1 VGYRVR
7 EVLATIGAA
16 EAVGRTPDV
25 TGTVTIDGTTITTAE
40 LTADLTTLRSDESNR
55 DRQLSRQAIETSRFP
70 TATFK
75 LAGPIALGAIPAEGQ
90 IVDVTATGDLTLH
103 GVTRSVD
110 IALQARLQAGVIT
123 VAGSLPIL
131 FSDFGIQRPQAGAVL
146 SVEDQGTMEL
156 QLHLTRG

>member
-1 VGYRVR
+1 
-7 EVLATIGAA
+7 
-16 EAVGRTPDV
+16 
-25 TGTVTIDGTTITTAE
+25 
-40 LTADLTTLRSDESNR
+40 
-55 DRQLSRQAIETSRFP
+55 
-70 TATFK
+70 
-75 LAGPIALGAIPAEGQ
+75 
-90 IVDVTATGDLTLH
+90 
-103 GVTRSVD
+103 VTRSVD